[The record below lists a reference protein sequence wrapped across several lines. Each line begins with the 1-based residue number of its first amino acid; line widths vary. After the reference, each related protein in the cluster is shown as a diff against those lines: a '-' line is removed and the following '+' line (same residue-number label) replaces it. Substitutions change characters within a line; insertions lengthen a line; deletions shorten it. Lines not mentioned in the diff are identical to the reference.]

1 MDESTNPVGTPGAT
15 EPCPKC
21 EEYLTGWK
29 RAQADYQNLK
39 RETDAER
46 VERAKFANERML
58 RDLLPVLDQFGLA
71 LSFIPSTTGLPEAER
86 GVWEKWLVG
95 LKAVQSL
102 WDQAAAQAGLERVST
117 DGPFDPQVHDAVAE
131 EPSEQPEGTILR
143 VVQPGWRL
151 HGRVLQPARVT
162 IAKAA

>member
-1 MDESTNPVGTPGAT
+1 MEESTNPSEPVSAV

-46 VERAKFANERML
+46 IERAKFANERLL

-71 LSFIPSTTGLPEAER
+71 LSFVPATATLPESEK
-86 GVWEKWLVG
+86 GTWEKWLVG
-95 LKAVQSL
+95 IKAVQSL
-102 WDQAAAQAGLERVST
+102 WDQAAGQAGLERVAT
-117 DGPFDPQVHDAVAE
+117 DGVFDPQVHDAVAE
-131 EPSEQPEGTILR
+131 EASDKAEGTILR

-151 HGRVLQPARVT
+151 YGRVLQPARVI

>member
-1 MDESTNPVGTPGAT
+1 MEESTNPSEISNPT

-21 EEYLTGWK
+21 DEYLTGWK

-39 RETDAER
+39 RETDVER
-46 VERAKFANERML
+46 IERAKFANERLL

-71 LSFIPSTTGLPEAER
+71 LSFVPSTTTLPEGEK
-86 GVWEKWLVG
+86 GTWEKWLVG
-95 LKAVQSL
+95 IKAVQSL
-102 WDQAAAQAGLERVST
+102 WDQAAGQAGLERVAT
-117 DGPFDPQVHDAVAE
+117 DGAFDPQIHDAVAE
-131 EPSEQPEGTILR
+131 EPSERPEGTILR

-151 HGRVLQPARVT
+151 HGRVLQPARVI

>member
-1 MDESTNPVGTPGAT
+1 MEESTNPSEASSVT
-15 EPCPKC
+15 EPCPNC
-21 EEYLTGWK
+21 DEYLTGWK

-46 VERAKFANERML
+46 IERAKFANERLL

-71 LSFIPSTTGLPEAER
+71 LSFVPSTATLPEAEKST
-86 GVWEKWLVG
+86 WDKWLVG
-95 LKAVQSL
+95 IKAVQSL
-102 WDQAAAQAGLERVST
+102 WDQAAGQAGLERVAT
-117 DGPFDPQVHDAVAE
+117 DGAFDPQIHDAVAE
-131 EPSEQPEGTILR
+131 EPSEKPEGTILR

-151 HGRVLQPARVT
+151 HGRVLQPARVI